1 MTKEQKKQI
10 RKRVYYYMETWYTRE
25 MELLRMHGDMREALD
40 KWGIKVEAHARGL
53 VDGIYFADKKFAF
66 RMLCFLNNLKW
77 HWQQVINREA
87 RRLRE
92 TA

>member
-10 RKRVYYYMETWYTRE
+10 RKTIFYYMKTWYERE
-25 MELLRMHGDMREALD
+25 LEQLSMSGDMQSAWD
-40 KWGIKVEAHARGL
+40 KWAIKTEARARGL

-77 HWQQVINREA
+77 HWQQVINREQRK
-87 RRLRE
+87 RR
-92 TA
+92 AA